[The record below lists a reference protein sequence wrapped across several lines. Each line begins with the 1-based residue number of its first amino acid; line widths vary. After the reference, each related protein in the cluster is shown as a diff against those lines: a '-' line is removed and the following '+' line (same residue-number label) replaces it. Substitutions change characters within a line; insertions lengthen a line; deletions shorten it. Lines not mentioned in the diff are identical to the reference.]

1 MKKTF
6 AAVALLVAA
15 AVLVDGYV
23 DVKVEARVDVKVEYD
38 KTYPFK
44 SVRSWA
50 WNRAEAGRVI
60 MARSE
65 RDDSD
70 VAKKR
75 AEPIIFDAVNIE
87 MQKLKLEPAKGEPD
101 LVISYFLLLSTNMS
115 SQSVGQF
122 LPSVLNW
129 GLPPFPPATQAL
141 KVMNRG
147 SFVLDLSTKDTVVW
161 RGLADAKLETDT
173 DDKKR
178 EKTLREAIRDLL
190 KKYPSK

>member
-6 AAVALLVAA
+6 GAIALLVAA
-15 AVLVDGYV
+15 AAL
-23 DVKVEARVDVKVEYD
+23 VEARVDVKVEYD

-50 WNRAEAGRVI
+50 WNPSEAGRVI

-65 RDDSD
+65 RDDPE

-87 MQKLKLEPAKGEPD
+87 MEKLKLQPAKGEPD
-101 LVISYFLLLSTNMS
+101 LVLSYFLLLSTNMS

-147 SFVLDLSTKDTVVW
+147 SLVLDLSSKGTVIW

-178 EKTLREAIRDLL
+178 EKALRESIRDLL

>member
-1 MKKTF
+1 MVRAHRLI
-6 AAVALLVAA
+6 AAAALLAA
-15 AVLVDGYV
+15 AVH
-23 DVKVEARVDVKVEYD
+23 VEARIDVRVEYD

-44 SVRSWA
+44 SVRTWA
-50 WNRAEAGRVI
+50 WNPSEPGRVI
-60 MARSE
+60 MARSD
-65 RDDSD
+65 RDDPD

-75 AEPIIFDAVNIE
+75 AEPVIFDAVNIE
-87 MQKLKLEPAKGEPD
+87 MQKIKLQPAKGEPD
-101 LVISYFLLLSTNMS
+101 LIISYFLLLSTNMS
-115 SQSVGQF
+115 SQTMGQF
-122 LPSVLNW
+122 LPPVLNW